1 MTQDNLELVRLDKWL
16 WAARF
21 FKTRAMA
28 AEAIDGGKV
37 QLNGARVK
45 RSKSIQ
51 IGDSIRIR
59 KGPVEYLVTV
69 QRATER
75 RVAAKEVEDLYSES
89 DETKAKRQA
98 VLDERRA
105 LNRTFAEPD
114 TKPTKRDR
122 RIIRRFKGKD

>member
-105 LNRTFAEPD
+105 LNRAFAEPD